1 MNKKMLTIF
10 AVLLLFLTVS
20 TASAGFFD
28 FFESS
33 NSNVK
38 NDDKTFIV
46 GFNTE
51 FPPFGYKTD
60 NGSYAGFDL
69 ELAKEVCN
77 RNNWTFV
84 PQPIINWESKEME
97 VNSGE
102 IDCIWSEFTINNRE
116 NNYTWSD
123 PYFNNSQVIVVSSD
137 SNISSIS
144 DLKGKTVE
152 VQGESS
158 ALYALEHDN
167 KTISDTFNKIQRVND
182 YNTAFMDLKS
192 GACDA
197 VVVDLPCANYH
208 LTNKFNS
215 TDFKILNETLT
226 LEQYGIG
233 FKKGNTELRNQVQK
247 TLDEMYKDGTV
258 DKIAQNYSDY
268 GIPEHIIRK

>member
-1 MNKKMLTIF
+1 MNKKIVIILAT
-10 AVLLLFLTVS
+10 LLLFLTIS
-20 TASAGFFD
+20 TVSAGLLD
-28 FFESS
+28 FFGSS
-33 NSNVK
+33 NSNVT
-38 NDDKTFIV
+38 NDEKTLVV
-46 GFNTE
+46 GFNPE

-60 NGSYAGFDL
+60 NGTYTGFDL

-84 PQPIINWESKEME
+84 AQPIINWESKEME
-97 VNSGE
+97 LNSGE

-116 NNYTWSD
+116 NDYEWSD
-123 PYFNNSQVIVVSSD
+123 PYFNNKQVFVVKENSS
-137 SNISSIS
+137 ISSIS

-158 ALYALEHDN
+158 GLYALEHDN
-167 KTISDTFNKIQRVND
+167 KTIANTFSKIQKVND

-197 VVVDLPCANYH
+197 VLVDVPCANYH
-208 LTNKFNS
+208 LTGKFNS
-215 TDFKILNETLT
+215 TDFKILDEPLT
-226 LEQYGIG
+226 PEQYGVG

-258 DKIAQNYSDY
+258 DKIAQNYSSY
-268 GIPEHIIRK
+268 GIPENIIRK